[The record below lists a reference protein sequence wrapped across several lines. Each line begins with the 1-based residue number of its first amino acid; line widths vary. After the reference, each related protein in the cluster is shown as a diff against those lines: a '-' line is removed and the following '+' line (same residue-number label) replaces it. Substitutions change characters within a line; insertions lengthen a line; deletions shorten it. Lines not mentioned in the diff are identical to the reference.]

1 MRWGLSG
8 SGVGVVRWGLSGR
21 CGCGEMGLR
30 DRWVW

>member
-8 SGVGVVRWGLSGR
+8 RGVGVVRWGLSGR